1 MLRRWK
7 IREQDAAAASA
18 LSAAMELPPIL
29 GRVLSARGYRSAE
42 AAMAFLDTSLS
53 RCHDPWSLDGMRVA
67 VERASLAIRNRE
79 RIVIFG
85 DYDVDGV
92 TSSALLVKL
101 FRLLGGTVE
110 FYIPDRLKEGYGPNV
125 VAFRALRQ
133 AGATLVITVD
143 CGINA
148 VEEAKAAREMGLD
161 LIVTDHHLPGPVL
174 PDALAVINP

>member
-1 MLRRWK
+1 
-7 IREQDAAAASA
+7 
-18 LSAAMELPPIL
+18 
-29 GRVLSARGYRSAE
+29 
-42 AAMAFLDTSLS
+42 
-53 RCHDPWSLDGMRVA
+53 MRVA

-125 VAFRALRQ
+125 AAFRVLRQ

-174 PDALAVINP
+174 PDALAVINPKVSPGYPYSMLAGVGVAYKFAQALLEALAEPRRDEFLDAMLELVALGTVYDPIP